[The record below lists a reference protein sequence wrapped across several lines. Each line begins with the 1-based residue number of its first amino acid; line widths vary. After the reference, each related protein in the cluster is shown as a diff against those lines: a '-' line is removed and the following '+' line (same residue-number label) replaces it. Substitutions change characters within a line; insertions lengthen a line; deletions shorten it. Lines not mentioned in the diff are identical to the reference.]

1 MTGPVIM
8 LAVSGP
14 CLHAAR
20 FRSTKMF
27 ICLGR
32 PKTSGSDWMPKEES
46 EEYLEAMLDLSRA
59 DGPVK
64 TTELARRLG
73 VSPASVTEA
82 VQRLSREGMVAYKA
96 YHGVTL
102 SEKGMVAARRLK
114 RKHRLLEVFLTK
126 VLRLN
131 RESAHDEACRLE
143 HALSDEAGDAL
154 CRSLGGPRS
163 CPDGDAIPPCRL
175 YIESCA
181 ACIQG
186 KASALKRAENEPLPL
201 TSLEENKTGK
211 VVFVHGGKGIVKR
224 LCEMGLTPGTP
235 VRLLRAAPMNGPV
248 EVRVRGCDI
257 AIGRG
262 IAEKIFVDA
271 GERAK

>member
-1 MTGPVIM
+1 
-8 LAVSGP
+8 
-14 CLHAAR
+14 
-20 FRSTKMF
+20 
-27 ICLGR
+27 
-32 PKTSGSDWMPKEES
+32 MPKEES
-46 EEYLEAMLDLSRA
+46 EEYLEAMLDLSRD

-82 VQRLSREGMVAYKA
+82 VQRLSRDGMVGYTP
-96 YHGVTL
+96 YRGVTL
-102 SEKGMVAARRLK
+102 SEKGRAAASRVKRR
-114 RKHRLLEVFLTK
+114 HRLLEVFLTK
-126 VLRLN
+126 VLRMN
-131 RESAHDEACRLE
+131 RKSAHDEACRLE

-181 ACIQG
+181 ACIHG
-186 KASALKRAENEPLPL
+186 GVSAPKRAENEPLPL
-201 TSLEENKTGK
+201 TSLPENRAGK
-211 VVFVHGGKGIVKR
+211 VVFVHGGKGVVKR

-235 VRLLRAAPMNGPV
+235 VRLLRAAPLKGPV
-248 EVRVRGCDI
+248 EVRVRGCDL

-262 IAEKIFVDA
+262 IADKIFVEA
-271 GERAK
+271 EERAA